1 MKTLLMILMILPLH
15 FFGQCL
21 SNIQDQGNNNA
32 TPVTLSYYDISGVLL
47 GTCNCTLAGSSGNL
61 DCPSTCLFNIPGT
74 NFSTVIMDGCVY
86 SSDGSLISALPIELT
101 YFNCETK
108 IDNITI
114 DWTTATETNNQE
126 FQIWRSMDAINW
138 TKVFTKPG
146 AGTST
151 SPINY
156 WFIDYFPPTGTYY
169 YKLIQKDYN
178 GVEKSSYITSCGYVQ
193 GTNVIVSYYNMINQ
207 LVDIDNAVTG
217 FYMREY
223 TNGSNIKR
231 EMYFKR

>member
-32 TPVTLSYYDISGVLL
+32 TPVTLSYYDASGTLL
-47 GTCNCTLAGSSGNL
+47 GTCDCTLAGSSGNL
-61 DCPSTCLFNIPGT
+61 NCPSSCLFNIPGT
-74 NFSTVIMDGCVY
+74 NFTTVIMDGCVY
-86 SSDGSLISALPIELT
+86 SNDGSLISALPIELT
-101 YFNCETK
+101 SFTCSSK
-108 IDNITI
+108 SDNITI
-114 DWTTATETNNQE
+114 SWTTATETNNQE
-126 FQIWRSMDAINW
+126 FQIWRSSDAINFVKIL
-138 TKVFTKPG
+138 TSPG
-146 AGTST
+146 NGTSI
-151 SPINY
+151 SPNSY
-156 WFIDYFPPTGTYY
+156 YFIDYFPPTGTYY

-178 GVEKSSYITSCGYVQ
+178 GVETTSKLTSCSYIQV
-193 GTNVIVSYYNMINQ
+193 TNVIVSYYNMVNQ

-223 TNGSNIKR
+223 TNGNNIKR